1 MASIAAIACN
11 GVARLSTTGLR
22 RVTSASAG
30 VVNRRRGRSGQGRG
44 HHCADARTICRSS
57 LISAGRRSS
66 MPAVAA
72 CALNGVSPTC
82 RFICTSVGPSA
93 QFAMVSRTRAPLV
106 TPPIGQHA
114 THGTSQPF
122 GLGCVSPAAG
132 EYGDIREFPR
142 VRWLAHI
149 RRGDCVSVPPAR
161 LSIVARLW
169 PMPKACLADT
179 DADRA
184 ESPMPN
190 VGCVTT
196 RKIRLVR
203 GPTAAFRVDR
213 LVATRAPSRL

>member
-1 MASIAAIACN
+1 MPRLTIAALINADTGLGASGWARGSQACS
-11 GVARLSTTGLR
+11 GTTQSAREVVELDRDEAMRLLASVAR
-22 RVTSASAG
+22 V
-30 VVNRRRGRSGQGRG
+30 
-44 HHCADARTICRSS
+44 
-57 LISAGRRSS
+57 
-66 MPAVAA
+66 
-72 CALNGVSPTC
+72 
-82 RFICTSVGPSA
+82 
-93 QFAMVSRTRAPLV
+93 
-106 TPPIGQHA
+106 
-114 THGTSQPF
+114 
-122 GLGCVSPAAG
+122 
-132 EYGDIREFPR
+132 
-142 VRWLAHI
+142 HI

>member
-93 QFAMVSRTRAPLV
+93 QFAMVSRTRAPPV
-106 TPPIGQHA
+106 TPRSANTRPTARANRSAWDALARPPENTA
-114 THGTSQPF
+114 TSGNSRACDGSGAHTTRRLRF
-122 GLGCVSPAAG
+122 GSTCSA
-132 EYGDIREFPR
+132 F
-142 VRWLAHI
+142 
-149 RRGDCVSVPPAR
+149 DCGP
-161 LSIVARLW
+161 IVANAQSLSGRHGRGQGRKSHAKCGLCHH
-169 PMPKACLADT
+169 PENSA
-179 DADRA
+179 
-184 ESPMPN
+184 SPRPN
-190 VGCVTT
+190 GGISCGST
-196 RKIRLVR
+196 RCR
-203 GPTAAFRVDR
+203 TCAQ
-213 LVATRAPSRL
+213 

>member
-93 QFAMVSRTRAPLV
+93 QFAMVSRTRAP
-106 TPPIGQHA
+106 PGDAPIGQHA

-142 VRWLAHI
+142 VRWLGCTYDEATAFRFHLL
-149 RRGDCVSVPPAR
+149 GF
-161 LSIVARLW
+161 RLW
-169 PMPKACLADT
+169 PDCGQCPKLVWPTRTRTGPKVPCQMWAV
-179 DADRA
+179 
-184 ESPMPN
+184 SPP
-190 VGCVTT
+190 G
-196 RKIRLVR
+196 KF
-203 GPTAAFRVDR
+203 G
-213 LVATRAPSRL
+213 